1 MDGCTQSTVIEISSL
16 RKRYGDKEVLK
27 EVDMVV
33 HRGDFLAIMGK
44 SGSGKSTLINII
56 GLLEPEYEGE
66 YRLFGEDMRKM
77 PERLL
82 TKHRSKDIG
91 YVFQAYNLINDCTV
105 KENILL
111 PASYANRR
119 VPPEMLNAL
128 LEDLEISDLA
138 NKRAELLSGGEKQR
152 VGIARAIINNP
163 RLVIADEPT
172 GSLDEENSE
181 KIFRILRRLNSNG
194 TTVILVTHNHLLAE
208 KAGRQLVLSDG
219 ILKERRL
226 K

>member
-1 MDGCTQSTVIEISSL
+1 MGICTQSTVIEINSL
-16 RKRYGDKEVLK
+16 RKRYGTKEVLK
-27 EVDMVV
+27 SLDMNVCC
-33 HRGDFLAIMGK
+33 GDFVAIMGK

-56 GLLEPEYEGE
+56 GLLEEDYEGE
-66 YRLFGEDMRKM
+66 YRLFGEDMKKMSDRK
-77 PERLL
+77 L
-82 TKHRSKDIG
+82 TKHRCKDIG

-105 KENILL
+105 KENVLL
-111 PASYANRR
+111 PASYAKNK
-119 VPPEMLNAL
+119 VSPETLEAL
-128 LEDLEISDLA
+128 FEELEIAELA

-181 KIFRILRRLNSNG
+181 KIFRILKRLNANG
-194 TTVILVTHNHLLAE
+194 TTIILVTHNHQLAE

-219 ILKERRL
+219 ILKEQRS
-226 K
+226 